1 MTRGD
6 GPKKPAKVRDAGRS
20 RDAILRAGRDLF
32 AEQGF
37 DGVSLNEIAAAAGLS
52 RGTPSY
58 FFGSKADLYSAVL
71 QRAFEERES
80 ATRRACEPLLS
91 WASAEDRG
99 SIRGALTEAVNGYLD
114 FLVRHPAFLKLVL
127 QEELAGASRLRSVP
141 RESKAIEEAFESVR
155 SAAGNPGF
163 RSFDVQEAVLIFVSL
178 TFFPAA
184 HRSTFMASM
193 GKNLEEAST
202 RQQHVELV
210 VTQLLCL
217 IEAPD

>member
-1 MTRGD
+1 MNTGNE
-6 GPKKPAKVRDAGRS
+6 PKKPDKVRDAGRS
-20 RDAILRAGRDLF
+20 KDAILRAGRDLF

-58 FFGSKADLYSAVL
+58 FFGSKADLYTAVL
-71 QRAFEERES
+71 ERAFEERES

-91 WASAEDRG
+91 WASSEDG
-99 SIRGALTEAVNGYLD
+99 VSIRGALTDAVNGYLD
-114 FLVRHPAFLKLVL
+114 FLLRHPAFLKLVL

-155 SAAGNPGF
+155 SAASDRGL
-163 RSFDVQEAVLIFVSL
+163 RTFDVQEAVLVFVSL
-178 TFFPAA
+178 TFFPAT
-184 HRSTFMASM
+184 HQSTFMASI
-193 GKNLEEAST
+193 GKDLEDAST
-202 RQQHVELV
+202 RRQHVELV

-217 IEAPD
+217 IEAPG